1 MILFSSWLARS
12 PSAPP
17 RVAGRRRF
25 ARLYAERGALALA
38 LLASFVVVL
47 ASPTASEA
55 RSRIKDLVSFEGV
68 RGNALLG
75 VGLVMGLNGTGD
87 TLRNAPFTQQALQDM
102 LERLGIQTHNA
113 ANIDTKDTALVM
125 ITATLP
131 PFAAPGAKFDVQV
144 SAMGDAKSLLGGRL
158 VPTALQGADG
168 AVHAVAQGTVQ
179 TGAISAGGASGSS
192 VTRGVP
198 TGGGIADGGTIEQES
213 NDAGFSLDLL
223 PSLRL
228 TLHNPDFTT
237 ARRIADVINA
247 AFPGTAQD
255 ENGTVVKVKPPS
267 GMNMVAYLDA
277 VEQLYVDPDLP
288 ARVVINEADG
298 VVVINGDVRISTV
311 AIAQGN
317 ITISVSETPKVSQP
331 APFSNGQT
339 TVTPQTAIKVDEEKG
354 RKLITM
360 NSGASLTALVSGL
373 NMLKVTP
380 HDMIS
385 ILQAIKAEGALQ
397 AEIQVM

>member
-1 MILFSSWLARS
+1 MILFRALSARS
-12 PSAPP
+12 PSVHA
-17 RVAGRRRF
+17 RSGRRRNVAQLS
-25 ARLYAERGALALA
+25 ARVGALALA
-38 LLASFVVVL
+38 LLASVLVAL

-68 RGNALLG
+68 RGNDLLG
-75 VGLVMGLNGTGD
+75 YGLVVGLNGTGD
-87 TLRNAPFTQQALQDM
+87 TLRNAPFTQQSIQDA
-102 LERLGIQTHNA
+102 LERLGTQTHNA
-113 ANIDTKDTALVM
+113 TNIDTKDIAAVI
-125 ITATLP
+125 ITAKLP
-131 PFAAPGAKFDVQV
+131 PFAAPGSKFDVQV
-144 SAMGDAKSLLGGRL
+144 SAIGDAKSLLGGRL
-158 VPTALQGADG
+158 IATALLGADG
-168 AVHAVAQGTVQ
+168 AVHAVAAGTVQ
-179 TGAISAGGASGSS
+179 TGAVSAGGASGSS

-198 TGGGIADGGTIEQES
+198 TSGGIADGATVEQES
-213 NDAGFSLDLL
+213 NDVGFSLDKME
-223 PSLRL
+223 SLRL

-247 AFPGTAQD
+247 AFPGSAED

-267 GMNMVAYLDA
+267 DMKMVAFLDA
-277 VEQLYVDPDLP
+277 VEQLYVEPDLP
-288 ARVVINEADG
+288 ARVIINEADG

-317 ITISVSETPKVSQP
+317 ITIAVSETPKVSQP

-360 NSGASLTALVSGL
+360 NAGASLTALVSGL

-380 HDMIS
+380 HDMIT
-385 ILQAIKAEGALQ
+385 ILQAIKADGALQ

>member
-1 MILFSSWLARS
+1 
-12 PSAPP
+12 
-17 RVAGRRRF
+17 VAGRRRF
-25 ARLYAERGALALA
+25 ARPYAERGALALA

>member
-1 MILFSSWLARS
+1 
-12 PSAPP
+12 
-17 RVAGRRRF
+17 
-25 ARLYAERGALALA
+25 LA
-38 LLASFVVVL
+38 LLASLLLTL
-47 ASPTASEA
+47 AGPTAGEA

-68 RGNALLG
+68 RDNDVLG
-75 VGLVMGLNGTGD
+75 YGLVVGLNGTGD
-87 TLRNAPFTQQALQDM
+87 TLRNSPFTQQSIQDA
-102 LERLGIQTHNA
+102 LERLGTQTHNA
-113 ANIDTKDTALVM
+113 TNIDTKDTAAVI
-125 ITATLP
+125 ITAKLP

-144 SAMGDAKSLLGGRL
+144 SALSDAKSLLGGRL
-158 VPTALQGADG
+158 VPTALLGADG
-168 AVHAVAQGTVQ
+168 VVHAVAAGTVQ
-179 TGAISAGGASGSS
+179 TGAVSAGGASGSS

-198 TGGGIADGGTIEQES
+198 TGGGIADGGTVEQES
-213 NDAGFSLDLL
+213 NEASFSLDGL
-223 PSLRL
+223 PVLRL

-237 ARRIADVINA
+237 SRRIADAVNA
-247 AFPGTAQD
+247 AFPGTAED

-267 GMNMVAYLDA
+267 GMRMVAYLDA
-277 VEQLYVDPDLP
+277 IEQLYVDPDAP
-288 ARVVINEADG
+288 ARVIINEADG

-331 APFSNGQT
+331 APLSNGQT
-339 TVTPQTAIKVDEEKG
+339 TVTPQTAVKIDEEKG
-354 RKLITM
+354 RKLMTM
-360 NSGASLTALVSGL
+360 TAGASLAALVSGL

>member
-1 MILFSSWLARS
+1 MIRFFSALSAR
-12 PSAPP
+12 PLLLVP
-17 RVAGRRRF
+17 RLGYAGF
-25 ARLYAERGALALA
+25 A
-38 LLASFVVVL
+38 LLASLLLTL
-47 ASPTASEA
+47 AGPTAGEA

-68 RGNALLG
+68 RDNDVLG
-75 VGLVMGLNGTGD
+75 YGLVVGLNGTGD
-87 TLRNAPFTQQALQDM
+87 TLRNSPFTQQSIQDA
-102 LERLGIQTHNA
+102 LERLGTQTHNA
-113 ANIDTKDTALVM
+113 TNIDTKDTAAVI
-125 ITATLP
+125 ITAKLP

-144 SAMGDAKSLLGGRL
+144 SALSDAKSLLGGRL
-158 VPTALQGADG
+158 VPTALLGADG
-168 AVHAVAQGTVQ
+168 VVHAVAAGTVQ
-179 TGAISAGGASGSS
+179 TGAVSAGGASGSS

-198 TGGGIADGGTIEQES
+198 TGGGIADGGTVEQES
-213 NDAGFSLDLL
+213 NEASFSLDGL
-223 PSLRL
+223 PVLRL

-237 ARRIADVINA
+237 SRRIADAVNA
-247 AFPGTAQD
+247 AFPGTAED

-267 GMNMVAYLDA
+267 GMRMVAYLDA
-277 VEQLYVDPDLP
+277 IEQLYVDPDAP
-288 ARVVINEADG
+288 ARVIINEADG

-331 APFSNGQT
+331 APLSNGQT
-339 TVTPQTAIKVDEEKG
+339 TVTPQTAVKIDEEKG
-354 RKLITM
+354 RKLMTM
-360 NSGASLTALVSGL
+360 TAGASLAALVSGL

>member
-1 MILFSSWLARS
+1 
-12 PSAPP
+12 
-17 RVAGRRRF
+17 
-25 ARLYAERGALALA
+25 
-38 LLASFVVVL
+38 
-47 ASPTASEA
+47 
-55 RSRIKDLVSFEGV
+55 V
-68 RGNALLG
+68 RDNALLG
-75 VGLVMGLNGTGD
+75 TGLVMGLNGTGD

-113 ANIDTKDTALVM
+113 TNIDTKDTALVM

-158 VPTALQGADG
+158 IPTALLGADG

-179 TGAISAGGASGSS
+179 TGAVSASGASGSS

-213 NDAGFSLDLL
+213 NDASFALDLL

-237 ARRIADVINA
+237 ARRIADVINT
-247 AFPGTAQD
+247 AFPGTAEEQ
-255 ENGTVVKVKPPS
+255 NGTVVSVKPPS
-267 GMNMVAYLDA
+267 GMKMVAYLDA

-331 APFSNGQT
+331 AAFSNGQT
-339 TVTPQTAIKVDEEKG
+339 TVTPQTAIKVDEDKG
-354 RKLITM
+354 RKLVTM
-360 NSGASLTALVSGL
+360 NAGASLTALVSGLNMLKVTPHDMISILQAIKVDEDKGRKLVTMNAGASLTALVSGL

-385 ILQAIKAEGALQ
+385 ILQAIKAMGALQ

>member
-1 MILFSSWLARS
+1 MTFFNSWLASSRS
-12 PSAPP
+12 ACVRP
-17 RVAGRRRF
+17 
-25 ARLYAERGALALA
+25 ERGANVARIGAIALA
-38 LLASFVVVL
+38 LLASVLVVL
-47 ASPTASEA
+47 AWPTTSEA

-68 RGNALLG
+68 RNNDLLG
-75 VGLVMGLNGTGD
+75 YGLVVGLNGTGD
-87 TLRNAPFTQQALQDM
+87 TLRNAPFTQQSIQDA
-102 LERLGIQTHNA
+102 LERLGTQTHNA
-113 ANIDTKDTALVM
+113 TNIDTKDIAAVM
-125 ITATLP
+125 ITAKLP
-131 PFAAPGAKFDVQV
+131 PFAVPGATFDVQV

-158 VPTALQGADG
+158 IATALLGADNK
-168 AVHAVAQGTVQ
+168 VHAVAAGTVQ
-179 TGAISAGGASGSS
+179 TGAVSAGGASGST

-198 TGGGIADGGTIEQES
+198 TAGGIADGATVEQES
-213 NDAGFSLDLL
+213 NDDGFSLDMM
-223 PSLRL
+223 PALRL

-247 AFPGTAQD
+247 AFPGTAEDQ
-255 ENGTVVKVKPPS
+255 NGTVVSVKPPS
-267 GMNMVAYLDA
+267 GMKMVAYLDA
-277 VEQLYVDPDLP
+277 VEQLYVDPDEP

-331 APFSNGQT
+331 APLSNGQT

-360 NSGASLTALVSGL
+360 NAGASLAALVSGL

-380 HDMIS
+380 HDMIT
-385 ILQAIKAEGALQ
+385 ILQAIKADGALQ

>member
-1 MILFSSWLARS
+1 L
-12 PSAPP
+12 
-17 RVAGRRRF
+17 
-25 ARLYAERGALALA
+25 
-38 LLASFVVVL
+38 
-47 ASPTASEA
+47 
-55 RSRIKDLVSFEGV
+55 
-68 RGNALLG
+68 
-75 VGLVMGLNGTGD
+75 
-87 TLRNAPFTQQALQDM
+87 
-102 LERLGIQTHNA
+102 
-113 ANIDTKDTALVM
+113 
-125 ITATLP
+125 
-131 PFAAPGAKFDVQV
+131 
-144 SAMGDAKSLLGGRL
+144 
-158 VPTALQGADG
+158 
-168 AVHAVAQGTVQ
+168 VHAVAQGTVQ

-198 TGGGIADGGTIEQES
+198 TAGGIADGGTIEQES
-213 NDAGFSLDLL
+213 NDANFSLDLM

-247 AFPGTAQD
+247 AFPGTAED

-267 GMNMVAYLDA
+267 GMKMVAYLDA

-354 RKLITM
+354 RKLVTM
-360 NSGASLTALVSGL
+360 NAGASLTALVSGL

-385 ILQAIKAEGALQ
+385 ILQAIKAMGALQ

>member
-1 MILFSSWLARS
+1 MILF
-12 PSAPP
+12 
-17 RVAGRRRF
+17 
-25 ARLYAERGALALA
+25 GALSIRSLSAFTRLGVIGLA
-38 LLASFVVVL
+38 LLASLLAAL

-55 RSRIKDLVSFEGV
+55 KSRIKDLVAFEGV
-68 RGNALLG
+68 RDNDVLGYAL
-75 VGLVMGLNGTGD
+75 VVGLNGTGD
-87 TLRNAPFTQQALQDM
+87 TLRNAPFTQQSIQDA
-102 LERLGIQTHNA
+102 LERLGTQTHNA
-113 ANIDTKDTALVM
+113 ANIDTKDIAAVV
-125 ITATLP
+125 ITAKLP
-131 PFAAPGAKFDVQV
+131 PFAAPGSKFDVQV
-144 SAMGDAKSLLGGRL
+144 SAIGDAKSLLGGRL
-158 VPTALQGADG
+158 MPTALLGADG
-168 AVHAVAQGTVQ
+168 RVHAVAAGTVQ
-179 TGAISAGGASGSS
+179 TGAISAGGAAGST

-198 TGGGIADGGTIEQES
+198 TSGGIADGGTVEEES
-213 NDAGFSLDLL
+213 NAPSFSLDLM

-247 AFPGTAQD
+247 AFPGAAED
-255 ENGTVVKVKPPS
+255 ENGTVVKVQPPS
-267 GMNMVAYLDA
+267 GMKMVAFLDT
-277 VEQLYVDPDLP
+277 VEQLFVEPDLP

-317 ITISVSETPKVSQP
+317 ITISVAETPKVSQP
-331 APFSNGQT
+331 GAFSNGQT

-354 RKLITM
+354 RKLVTM
-360 NSGASLTALVSGL
+360 NAGASLAALVSGL

>member
-1 MILFSSWLARS
+1 M
-12 PSAPP
+12 
-17 RVAGRRRF
+17 
-25 ARLYAERGALALA
+25 ALA
-38 LLASFVVVL
+38 LLASLLVAL

-55 RSRIKDLVSFEGV
+55 RSRVKDLVSFEGV
-68 RGNALLG
+68 RDNALLG
-75 VGLVMGLNGTGD
+75 TGLVMGLNGTGD

-113 ANIDTKDTALVM
+113 TNIDTKDTALVM

-131 PFAAPGAKFDVQV
+131 PYAAPGAKFDVQV

-158 VPTALQGADG
+158 VPTALLGADG
-168 AVHAVAQGTVQ
+168 LVHAVAQGTVQ

-198 TGGGIADGGTIEQES
+198 TAGGIADGGTIEQES
-213 NDAGFSLDLL
+213 NDANFSLDLM

-247 AFPGTAQD
+247 AFPGTAED

-267 GMNMVAYLDA
+267 GMKMVAYLDA

-354 RKLITM
+354 RKLVTM
-360 NSGASLTALVSGL
+360 NAGASLTALVSGL

-385 ILQAIKAEGALQ
+385 ILQAIKAMGALQ

>member
-1 MILFSSWLARS
+1 MIFFGASSAKSL
-12 PSAPP
+12 SA
-17 RVAGRRRF
+17 F
-25 ARLYAERGALALA
+25 YRLCGLSLA
-38 LLASFVVVL
+38 LLASLLL
-47 ASPTASEA
+47 ALAAPAASEA

-68 RGNALLG
+68 RDNDVLG
-75 VGLVMGLNGTGD
+75 YGLVVGLNGTGD
-87 TLRNAPFTQQALQDM
+87 TLRNSPFTQQSIQDA
-102 LERLGIQTHNA
+102 LERLGTQTHNA
-113 ANIDTKDTALVM
+113 TNIDTKDTAAVI
-125 ITATLP
+125 ITAKLP

-144 SAMGDAKSLLGGRL
+144 SALSDAKSLLGGRL
-158 VPTALQGADG
+158 VPTALLGADG
-168 AVHAVAQGTVQ
+168 VVHAVAAGTVQ
-179 TGAISAGGASGSS
+179 TGAVSAGGASGSS

-198 TGGGIADGGTIEQES
+198 TGGGIADGGTVEQES
-213 NDAGFSLDLL
+213 NDSSFSLDTMGV
-223 PSLRL
+223 LRL

-237 ARRIADVINA
+237 SRRIADAVNA
-247 AFPGTAQD
+247 AFPGTAED

-267 GMNMVAYLDA
+267 GMRMVAYLDA
-277 VEQLYVDPDLP
+277 IEQLYVEPDAP
-288 ARVVINEADG
+288 ARVIINEADG

-317 ITISVSETPKVSQP
+317 ITISVSESPKVSQP
-331 APFSNGQT
+331 AAFSNGQT

-354 RKLITM
+354 RKLMTM
-360 NSGASLTALVSGL
+360 TAGASLAALVSGL

>member
-1 MILFSSWLARS
+1 M
-12 PSAPP
+12 
-17 RVAGRRRF
+17 
-25 ARLYAERGALALA
+25 ARLSARVGGVALA
-38 LLASFVVVL
+38 LLASLFVAL
-47 ASPTASEA
+47 ASPTASQA
-55 RSRIKDLVSFEGV
+55 RSRVKDLVSFEGV

-75 VGLVMGLNGTGD
+75 TGLVMGLNGTGD

-113 ANIDTKDTALVM
+113 TNIDTKDTALVM

-158 VPTALQGADG
+158 IPTALLGADG
-168 AVHAVAQGTVQ
+168 AVHAVAKGTVQ

-198 TGGGIADGGTIEQES
+198 TAGGIADGGTIELES
-213 NDAGFSLDLL
+213 NDASFSLDLMT
-223 PSLRL
+223 SLRL

-247 AFPGTAQD
+247 AYPGTAED

-267 GMNMVAYLDA
+267 GMKMVAYLDA

-317 ITISVSETPKVSQP
+317 ITISVAETPKVSQP

-360 NSGASLTALVSGL
+360 NTGASLTALVSGL

>member
-1 MILFSSWLARS
+1 MIRFFSALSAR
-12 PSAPP
+12 PLLLVP
-17 RVAGRRRF
+17 RLGYAG
-25 ARLYAERGALALA
+25 LA
-38 LLASFVVVL
+38 LLASLLLTL
-47 ASPTASEA
+47 AGPTAGEA

-68 RGNALLG
+68 RDNDVLG
-75 VGLVMGLNGTGD
+75 YGLVVGLNGTGD
-87 TLRNAPFTQQALQDM
+87 TLRNSPFTQQSIQDA
-102 LERLGIQTHNA
+102 LERLGTQTHNA
-113 ANIDTKDTALVM
+113 TNIDTKDTAAVI
-125 ITATLP
+125 ITAKLP

-144 SAMGDAKSLLGGRL
+144 SALSDAKSLLGGRL
-158 VPTALQGADG
+158 VPTALLGADG
-168 AVHAVAQGTVQ
+168 VVHAVAAGTVQ
-179 TGAISAGGASGSS
+179 TGAVSAGGASGSS

-198 TGGGIADGGTIEQES
+198 TGGGIADGGTVEQES
-213 NDAGFSLDLL
+213 NEASFSLDGL
-223 PSLRL
+223 PVLRL

-237 ARRIADVINA
+237 SRRIADAVNA
-247 AFPGTAQD
+247 AFPGTAED

-267 GMNMVAYLDA
+267 GMRMVAYLDA
-277 VEQLYVDPDLP
+277 IEQLYVDPDAP
-288 ARVVINEADG
+288 ARVIINEADG

-331 APFSNGQT
+331 APLSNGQT
-339 TVTPQTAIKVDEEKG
+339 TVTPQTAVKIDEEKG
-354 RKLITM
+354 RKLMTM
-360 NSGASLTALVSGL
+360 TAGASLAALVSGL

>member
-1 MILFSSWLARS
+1 MHARS
-12 PSAPP
+12 
-17 RVAGRRRF
+17 GRRRNVAQLS
-25 ARLYAERGALALA
+25 ARVGALALA
-38 LLASFVVVL
+38 LLASVLVAL

-68 RGNALLG
+68 RGNDLLG
-75 VGLVMGLNGTGD
+75 YGLVVGLNGTGD
-87 TLRNAPFTQQALQDM
+87 TLRNAPFTQQSIQDA
-102 LERLGIQTHNA
+102 LERLGTQTHNA
-113 ANIDTKDTALVM
+113 TNIDTKDIAAVI
-125 ITATLP
+125 ITAKLP
-131 PFAAPGAKFDVQV
+131 PFAAPGSKFDVQV
-144 SAMGDAKSLLGGRL
+144 SAIGDAKSLLGGRL
-158 VPTALQGADG
+158 IATALLGADG
-168 AVHAVAQGTVQ
+168 AVHAVAAGTVQ
-179 TGAISAGGASGSS
+179 TGAVSAGGASGSS

-198 TGGGIADGGTIEQES
+198 TSGGIADGATVEQES
-213 NDAGFSLDLL
+213 NDVGFSLDKME
-223 PSLRL
+223 SLRL

-247 AFPGTAQD
+247 AFPGSAED

-267 GMNMVAYLDA
+267 DMKMVAFLDA
-277 VEQLYVDPDLP
+277 VEQLYVEPDLP
-288 ARVVINEADG
+288 ARVIINEADG

-317 ITISVSETPKVSQP
+317 ITIAVSETPKVSQP

-360 NSGASLTALVSGL
+360 NAGASLTALVSGL

-380 HDMIS
+380 HDMIT
-385 ILQAIKAEGALQ
+385 ILQAIKADGALQ

>member
-1 MILFSSWLARS
+1 MILFSVL
-12 PSAPP
+12 SAGPLSVLI
-17 RVAGRRRF
+17 RRWRAG
-25 ARLYAERGALALA
+25 LA
-38 LLASFVVVL
+38 LLASVLIAL

-68 RGNALLG
+68 RDNALLG
-75 VGLVMGLNGTGD
+75 TGLVMGLNGTGD

-113 ANIDTKDTALVM
+113 TNIDTKDTALVM

-158 VPTALQGADG
+158 IPTALLGADG

-179 TGAISAGGASGSS
+179 TGAVSASGASGSS

-213 NDAGFSLDLL
+213 NDASFALDLL

-237 ARRIADVINA
+237 ARRIADVINT
-247 AFPGTAQD
+247 AFPGTAEEQ
-255 ENGTVVKVKPPS
+255 NGTVVSVKPPS
-267 GMNMVAYLDA
+267 GMKMVAYLDA

-331 APFSNGQT
+331 AAFSNGQT
-339 TVTPQTAIKVDEEKG
+339 TVTPQTAIKVDEDKG
-354 RKLITM
+354 RKLVTM
-360 NSGASLTALVSGL
+360 NAGASLTALVSGL

-385 ILQAIKAEGALQ
+385 ILQAIKAMGALQ

>member
-1 MILFSSWLARS
+1 MMF
-12 PSAPP
+12 
-17 RVAGRRRF
+17 F
-25 ARLYAERGALALA
+25 GALSAKPRSVIPRLAWVGLA
-38 LLASFVVVL
+38 LLASLLL
-47 ASPTASEA
+47 AAATPTVGEA

-68 RGNALLG
+68 RDNDVLG
-75 VGLVMGLNGTGD
+75 YGLVVGLNGTGD
-87 TLRNAPFTQQALQDM
+87 TLRNSPFTQQSIQDA
-102 LERLGIQTHNA
+102 LERLGTQTHNA
-113 ANIDTKDTALVM
+113 TNIDTKDTAAVI
-125 ITATLP
+125 ITAKLP

-144 SAMGDAKSLLGGRL
+144 SALSDAKSLLGGRL
-158 VPTALQGADG
+158 VPTALLGADG
-168 AVHAVAQGTVQ
+168 VVHAVAAGTVQ
-179 TGAISAGGASGSS
+179 TGAVSAGGASGSS

-198 TGGGIADGGTIEQES
+198 TGGGIADGGTVEQES
-213 NDAGFSLDLL
+213 NEASFSLDTMGT
-223 PSLRL
+223 LRL

-237 ARRIADVINA
+237 SRRIADAVNA
-247 AFPGTAQD
+247 AFPGTAED

-267 GMNMVAYLDA
+267 GMRMVAYLDSI
-277 VEQLYVDPDLP
+277 EQLYVDPDAP
-288 ARVVINEADG
+288 ARVIINEADG

-317 ITISVSETPKVSQP
+317 ITISVSETPRVSQP
-331 APFSNGQT
+331 GPLSNGQT
-339 TVTPQTAIKVDEEKG
+339 TVTPQSSVKVDEEKG

-360 NSGASLTALVSGL
+360 NAGASLTALVSGL